1 MGKIN
6 LWLTSDRFIST
17 QNSLRILPYPNL
29 FFTFLLIWILFD
41 YHPTESRFERSQ
53 ALDAGFK
60 ALHTWSKTKKA
71 EKRKDDSDDN
81 LSDDEQL
88 APKKSRKGRRGS
100 DALKFLQEQ
109 SEKEEE
115 RKQEEMTHRREMAA
129 IEMKRQDLLQQ
140 ELQIQQQQIEQMQ
153 TMMLAIVSKMSQ
165 P

>member
-1 MGKIN
+1 MGQ
-6 LWLTSDRFIST
+6 SDRFIIP
-17 QNSLRILPYPNL
+17 QNSQRVLPYPNL
-29 FFTFLLIWILFD
+29 FLPSYSYGYYLIIILQ
-41 YHPTESRFERSQ
+41 RAERSQ
-53 ALDAGFK
+53 ALDARFK

-88 APKKSRKGRRGS
+88 TPKKSRKRRRGS

-109 SEKEEE
+109 SEKEEA
-115 RKQEEMTHRREMAA
+115 RKQEEMKHRKEMAA

-140 ELQIQQQQIEQMQ
+140 QLQMQQQQMQQMQ

>member
-1 MGKIN
+1 MCVKSTYGSIRSFYQPPK
-6 LWLTSDRFIST
+6 LTGYIAL
-17 QNSLRILPYPNL
+17 SLSFLPSYSYRYYLIIILQ
-29 FFTFLLIWILFD
+29 
-41 YHPTESRFERSQ
+41 RAQRSQ
-53 ALDAGFK
+53 ALDARFK

-88 APKKSRKGRRGS
+88 TPKKSRKRRRGS

-129 IEMKRQDLLQQ
+129 IEIKRQDLFQQ
-140 ELQIQQQQIEQMQ
+140 ELQIQQQQMEQMQ